1 MDLGPPPDVTLA
13 HDIVLPLVDRYLPD
27 CPETEGITC
36 AELPAIDPLMM
47 ILPTVRVPFTVIEP
61 ELRLS
66 PPEPDRSLIEDTL
79 RVLIDYFVSFVVIYI
94 K

>member
-1 MDLGPPPDVTLA
+1 
-13 HDIVLPLVDRYLPD
+13 
-27 CPETEGITC
+27 
-36 AELPAIDPLMM
+36 MM

-66 PPEPDRSLIEDTL
+66 PPEPERSLIEDTL